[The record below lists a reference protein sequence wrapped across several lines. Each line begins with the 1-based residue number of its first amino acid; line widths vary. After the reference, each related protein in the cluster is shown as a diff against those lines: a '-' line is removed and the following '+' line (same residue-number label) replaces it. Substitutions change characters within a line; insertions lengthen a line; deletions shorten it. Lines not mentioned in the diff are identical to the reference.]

1 MRRAYAWH
9 EQETVCRPEMILH
22 THAALCLCVVCIC
35 VCVTLCE
42 PARRARGSQDRCTVL
57 RAQQRDLVRPRGVL
71 CPSPPACPCSRS
83 VHVGTLRAAERLPLP
98 GLESAPRGV
107 TAHPHRIGL
116 LGIAVPRNYTRELS
130 NIERPPEAALKVCF
144 TSPGRRPA
152 VIIIV
157 TISFMES
164 SGDRQEPPGVN
175 NNERVPDHPTMH
187 GARQQ
192 HCAASHL
199 LLRG

>member
-1 MRRAYAWH
+1 MS
-9 EQETVCRPEMILH
+9 LH
-22 THAALCLCVVCIC
+22 AECVALRIV
-35 VCVTLCE
+35 
-42 PARRARGSQDRCTVL
+42 VL
-57 RAQQRDLVRPRGVL
+57 RAAQQRDLVRPRGVL

-130 NIERPPEAALKVCF
+130 NIERPPESALKVCF